1 MPAGGLSF
9 GAAAHPQAIIDQ
21 PAQFDFYDGG
31 GLDIACL
38 GMAQVDH
45 QGNVNVSRFGPRIA
59 GVGGFVNISQSA
71 RRLVFCG
78 TFTAQ
83 GLEVEVSRGQ
93 LRIIHEGRVPK
104 FVAAVEQRSFS
115 GRYALKR
122 GQPVLYVTERAVF
135 ALREEGLELIEIA
148 PGVDLQRDV
157 VARMAFA
164 PLIREPR
171 RMDAALFQE

>member
-1 MPAGGLSF
+1 GFLLTLESGPIGCMPAGVLSY
-9 GAAAHPQAIIDQ
+9 GSAAHPQAIIDQ

-38 GMAQVDH
+38 GLAQVDS

-71 RRLVFCG
+71 KRLVFCG

-83 GLEVEVSRGQ
+83 GLEVEIGGGQ
-93 LRIIHEGRVPK
+93 LKIKREGAIPK
-104 FVAAVEQRSFS
+104 FIAAVEQRSFS
-115 GRYALKR
+115 GRYALQR

-135 ALREEGLELIEIA
+135 ALLSAGLELIEI
-148 PGVDLQRDV
+148 
-157 VARMAFA
+157 
-164 PLIREPR
+164 
-171 RMDAALFQE
+171 